1 VPKLPRAL
9 LASTAALFLFAS
21 GSLTTALLFRS
32 GSSSHYKRSTQT
44 IKDASGGKTIINYTL
59 TDEPSQAKRKGGA
72 KAARASTSASA
83 TSATDA
89 TTTNA
94 AAQQQ
99 MAACPPSGNGHEYM
113 VVWAGKMNAADLTGK
128 DAITYAQGGAVN
140 PEGIKEVLPQELVPG
155 QDMMVTIDAEQ
166 GCDTYGKVVNIA
178 LIPGADGL
186 ENEPHHM
193 QYIWFPGESVWAG
206 GLFTSRLFTYD
217 MSKLPQV
224 RLVHVD
230 EPWSTPGGS
239 IWDAFDALPDGS
251 AYGTL
256 MGGPLYA
263 YGMTPGEVVHIGPDG
278 KILGEFSAGAPEGLP
293 PIDTNGLPTCPD
305 LGSCANPHGI
315 QARADLH
322 RLVTSDYAEPARIIE
337 DPTKPE
343 NFNIF
348 RRTVREWDITD
359 TARPKLIKVDVMPKG
374 PRDDSNPGHAENLGI
389 MEVGKTWDYPL
400 ANGTVPKGMFAESM
414 CGGAIF
420 YTSDI
425 TDTTNHPWREVFDS
439 TTAVLSPKAQ
449 SAFSGQVPNG
459 GPNSQI
465 TEAGGCDGA
474 AWLNVTP
481 DNRFLLHAI
490 NGRYT
495 NQDDFADSGTP
506 KMLYALD
513 VQKLLAAGSHYQC
526 NIDNIRAVNDSTNGG
541 PDCPTVAGVAPVND
555 TSSGG
560 PHWGAFDN
568 FNLGTVQVTDPV
580 THQPFTDT
588 HAVTRLAFA
597 NYFVARTGV
606 DGNHKLCM
614 LNMDPQ
620 TGDLSF
626 DNTFIDEKL
635 GTPCVD
641 FNRKHW
647 PGGATTGYYKPHS
660 MLFVENDPPKAGATA
675 VGTPTYWGH
684 EINNGVDAGGLPY
697 TP

>member
-1 VPKLPRAL
+1 
-9 LASTAALFLFAS
+9 
-21 GSLTTALLFRS
+21 
-32 GSSSHYKRSTQT
+32 
-44 IKDASGGKTIINYTL
+44 
-59 TDEPSQAKRKGGA
+59 
-72 KAARASTSASA
+72 
-83 TSATDA
+83 
-89 TTTNA
+89 
-94 AAQQQ
+94 
-99 MAACPPSGNGHEYM
+99 
-113 VVWAGKMNAADLTGK
+113 
-128 DAITYAQGGAVN
+128 
-140 PEGIKEVLPQELVPG
+140 
-155 QDMMVTIDAEQ
+155 
-166 GCDTYGKVVNIA
+166 
-178 LIPGADGL
+178 
-186 ENEPHHM
+186 
-193 QYIWFPGESVWAG
+193 
-206 GLFTSRLFTYD
+206 
-217 MSKLPQV
+217 
-224 RLVHVD
+224 
-230 EPWSTPGGS
+230 
-239 IWDAFDALPDGS
+239 
-251 AYGTL
+251 
-256 MGGPLYA
+256 
-263 YGMTPGEVVHIGPDG
+263 
-278 KILGEFSAGAPEGLP
+278 
-293 PIDTNGLPTCPD
+293 
-305 LGSCANPHGI
+305 
-315 QARADLH
+315 
-322 RLVTSDYAEPARIIE
+322 
-337 DPTKPE
+337 
-343 NFNIF
+343 
-348 RRTVREWDITD
+348 
-359 TARPKLIKVDVMPKG
+359 
-374 PRDDSNPGHAENLGI
+374 

-425 TDTTNHPWREVFDS
+425 TDTTTHPWREVFDS

-513 VQKLLAAGSHYQC
+513 VQKLLAAGSNYQC
-526 NIDNIRAVNDSTNGG
+526 NIDNIRAVNDSTKGG

-568 FNLGTVQVTDPV
+568 FTLGTVQVTDPA
-580 THQPFTDT
+580 THKPFTDT

-614 LNMDPQ
+614 LNMDPN

-660 MLFVENDPPKAGATA
+660 MLFVENNPPQSGATPF
-675 VGTPTYWGH
+675 GTTPTYWGR
-684 EINNGVDAGGLPY
+684 EINNGVDTGGLPY

>member
-1 VPKLPRAL
+1 
-9 LASTAALFLFAS
+9 
-21 GSLTTALLFRS
+21 
-32 GSSSHYKRSTQT
+32 
-44 IKDASGGKTIINYTL
+44 
-59 TDEPSQAKRKGGA
+59 
-72 KAARASTSASA
+72 
-83 TSATDA
+83 
-89 TTTNA
+89 
-94 AAQQQ
+94 
-99 MAACPPSGNGHEYM
+99 
-113 VVWAGKMNAADLTGK
+113 
-128 DAITYAQGGAVN
+128 
-140 PEGIKEVLPQELVPG
+140 
-155 QDMMVTIDAEQ
+155 
-166 GCDTYGKVVNIA
+166 
-178 LIPGADGL
+178 
-186 ENEPHHM
+186 
-193 QYIWFPGESVWAG
+193 
-206 GLFTSRLFTYD
+206 
-217 MSKLPQV
+217 
-224 RLVHVD
+224 
-230 EPWSTPGGS
+230 
-239 IWDAFDALPDGS
+239 
-251 AYGTL
+251 

-263 YGMTPGEVVHIGPDG
+263 YGMTPGEVVHISADG
-278 KILGEFSAGAPEGLP
+278 KILGEFPAGAPEGLP
-293 PIDTNGLPTCPD
+293 PVDSNGLPTCPD

-359 TARPKLIKVDVMPKG
+359 TNHPRLIKVDVMPKG

-389 MEVGKTWDYPL
+389 MELGKTWDYPL
-400 ANGTVPKGMFAESM
+400 SNGTVPKGMFAESM

-420 YTSDI
+420 YTSDV
-425 TDTTNHPWREVFDS
+425 TDTTTHPWREVFDS

-481 DNRFLLHAI
+481 DNRFLLHAV

-526 NIDNIRAVNDSTNGG
+526 NIDNIRAVNDSTKGG

-555 TSSGG
+555 TSTGG

-568 FNLGTVQVTDPV
+568 FSLSTVQLTDPQ
-580 THQPFTDT
+580 THKPFTDT

-606 DGNHKLCM
+606 DGNHKVCM
-614 LNMDPQ
+614 LNMDPVS
-620 TGDLSF
+620 GDLSY

-660 MLFVENDPPKAGATA
+660 MLFVENNPPNKDSGQ
-675 VGTPTYWGH
+675 P
-684 EINNGVDAGGLPY
+684 INNGADTGGLPY

>member
-1 VPKLPRAL
+1 MTKLPRAL
-9 LASTAALFLFAS
+9 VASTAAIFLFAS
-21 GSLTTALLFRS
+21 GSLTTALIFRD
-32 GSSSHYKRSTQT
+32 GSSPHYRRSTQT
-44 IKDASGGKTIINYTL
+44 IRDASGDKTIINYTL
-59 TDEPSQAKRKGGA
+59 TDEPAPAKRNKGT
-72 KAARASTSASA
+72 KAALASASGSASTSARSAA
-83 TSATDA
+83 TSAVG
-89 TTTNA
+89 
-94 AAQQQ
+94 QQQ
-99 MAACPPSGNGHEYM
+99 AASCPPSGNGHQYM
-113 VVWAGKMNAADLTGK
+113 VVWSGKMNAADLTGK

-155 QDMMVTIDAEQ
+155 QDMMVTIDAER
-166 GCDTYGKVVNIA
+166 GCDTYGKVVNVA

-193 QYIWFPGESVWAG
+193 QYIWFPGESVQAG

-217 MSKLPQV
+217 VSKLPQV
-224 RLVHVD
+224 QLKHIN
-230 EPWSTPGGS
+230 EPWNTPGGS
-239 IWDAFDALPDGS
+239 IWDAFDVLPDGT

-263 YGMTPGEVVHIGPDG
+263 YGMTPGEVVHISADG
-278 KILGEFSAGAPEGLP
+278 KILGEFPAGAPEGLP
-293 PIDTNGLPTCPD
+293 PVDSNGLPTCPD

-359 TARPKLIKVDVMPKG
+359 TNHPRLIKVDVMPKG

-389 MEVGKTWDYPL
+389 MELGKTWDYPL
-400 ANGTVPKGMFAESM
+400 SNGTVPKGMFAESM

-420 YTSDI
+420 YTSDV
-425 TDTTNHPWREVFDS
+425 TDTTTHPWREVFDS

-481 DNRFLLHAI
+481 DNRFLLHAV

-526 NIDNIRAVNDSTNGG
+526 NIDNIRAVNDSTKGG

-555 TSSGG
+555 TSTGG

-568 FNLGTVQVTDPV
+568 FSLSTVQLTDPQ
-580 THQPFTDT
+580 THKPFTDT

-606 DGNHKLCM
+606 DGNHKVCM
-614 LNMDPQ
+614 LNMDPVS
-620 TGDLSF
+620 GDLSY

-660 MLFVENDPPKAGATA
+660 MLFVENNPPNKDSGQ
-675 VGTPTYWGH
+675 P
-684 EINNGVDAGGLPY
+684 INNGADTGGLPY